1 MTISDEVGALQAVLD
16 IPTWVS
22 ATCEKQPDAIA
33 LRHGGTGLT
42 FRDLEVAS
50 NRLAHALAARG
61 VAGQHVVGLRM
72 ARSPR
77 FVVAALAVMKAG
89 AAYLPIDPEQPADRA
104 SFMLA
109 NAGAMLLLADEDA
122 AQKDVGGL
130 PVLALDDEFSLASGY
145 ADTRPVVALSPDSLA
160 YVIYTSGSSGQPK
173 GVELTHG
180 GLANLVAWHIRT
192 FGLTADDRTT
202 QTASPGFDAAVWE
215 IWPSLCAGATLLFPD
230 TLTRM
235 LPERLRDWLVEA
247 RVTVSFVP
255 PVIAEQLMALPWAED
270 TSLRLLLTG
279 ADSLR
284 RYPAAGLPFQVVNN
298 YGPTEG
304 TVVATSGVVPC
315 DPNVA
320 SAPTIG
326 KPIDGVDV
334 FILDEFLQ
342 PVVPG
347 AAGELCIGG
356 AGLARGYRNNAE
368 LTARQFVWTSIAGA
382 PPVRLYR
389 TGDLG
394 RELPN
399 GEIEFL
405 GRADEQIK
413 VRGYRIEPQE
423 ISLALNRHPNVKA
436 SAVIAVDNCRQD
448 KQLVAYVVT
457 ANELDT
463 SSLADFLT
471 GVLPVYMIP
480 TAFVRLS
487 ELPLT
492 ANGKVDRAKLPR
504 PADAAAGAEAPR
516 NGFIGPRSEVEKRV
530 ERVVAQLLGL
540 ERVSVRDNLF
550 QLGGHSLFGAQ
561 VIARVRDNF
570 GVELPLRKVFEQPTV
585 ELLSR
590 QIELAV
596 LARIRA
602 TKAAAAV
609 GD

>member
-1 MTISDEVGALQAVLD
+1 MTISDDVRALNEVLD
-16 IPTWVS
+16 IPAWIS

-33 LRHGGTGLT
+33 IRHGDTGLT

-50 NRLAHALAARG
+50 NQLAHLLASRG

-72 ARSPR
+72 ARSAR

-109 NAGAMLLLADEDA
+109 NAGATLLLADEGA
-122 AQKDVGGL
+122 AHKDFGGM
-130 PVLALDDEFSLASGY
+130 PVLAVDDEFSLASGY
-145 ADTRPVVALSPDSLA
+145 ADTRLAATYAPDSLA

-192 FGLTADDRTT
+192 FGLTEEDRTT

-215 IWPSLCAGATLLFPD
+215 IWPSLCAGATLSFPD

-255 PVIAEQLMALPWAED
+255 PVIAEQLMALPWPGD

-284 RYPAAGLPFQVVNN
+284 RYPPAGLPFQVVNN

-315 DPNVA
+315 DPNVS

-326 KPIDGVDV
+326 RPIDGVDV
-334 FILDEFLQ
+334 YLLDETLQ
-342 PVVPG
+342 PVVAG
-347 AAGELCIGG
+347 SAGELCIGG

-368 LTARQFVWTSIAGA
+368 LTARQFIRTSIAGA

-389 TGDLG
+389 TGDLA
-394 RELPN
+394 R
-399 GEIEFL
+399 
-405 GRADEQIK
+405 
-413 VRGYRIEPQE
+413 
-423 ISLALNRHPNVKA
+423 
-436 SAVIAVDNCRQD
+436 
-448 KQLVAYVVT
+448 
-457 ANELDT
+457 
-463 SSLADFLT
+463 
-471 GVLPVYMIP
+471 VLP
-480 TAFVRLS
+480 
-487 ELPLT
+487 
-492 ANGKVDRAKLPR
+492 
-504 PADAAAGAEAPR
+504 
-516 NGFIGPRSEVEKRV
+516 
-530 ERVVAQLLGL
+530 
-540 ERVSVRDNLF
+540 
-550 QLGGHSLFGAQ
+550 
-561 VIARVRDNF
+561 
-570 GVELPLRKVFEQPTV
+570 
-585 ELLSR
+585 
-590 QIELAV
+590 
-596 LARIRA
+596 
-602 TKAAAAV
+602 
-609 GD
+609 